1 MSVTEPIQ
9 IPIEGDARDFIAD
22 AKKVQEQMDIL
33 AHRLEK
39 AGVSQAAYN
48 KAIANSKGAITGQT
62 DAVKSSALSITDLR
76 SAYMIAADAARI
88 AGQVWQATGQEFI
101 NYAEQV
107 KDFSRSLGAS
117 AEETSKIIQVADDV
131 RISTQSLKMAF
142 KEAQK
147 DGIEPNIEGLAKLS
161 DAYLAL
167 PPGVER
173 TQFAIDKF
181 GSKAGPEMEKLLVK
195 GSAAIRDMSDAVSEN
210 LIMTDAG
217 IKASDDYQASLDT
230 LKDSAYGVQVAFGA
244 KITPVLNAFMRV
256 VLADIEAVGVF
267 KDVLSGD
274 KSLAEAANE
283 VADIINSNGFE
294 VFGFQIGEVSDTV
307 ENDLNP
313 ALEDNADALTAQK
326 EAVQGAKDSLKE
338 YEDALDAVSKANQD
352 MESMSRTIAEDQK
365 KYIGDHN
372 SAVADLATAER
383 EYAEAAKEHGKNSE
397 EALTKLGDI
406 DIAKEGIQELE
417 ATWHESANNMIYDMV
432 LVGLSAGGLLDSE
445 QKALDEYAVKAGIKT
460 QADIDEANRRR
471 EIADSTI
478 AGILQSEDV
487 LAEQRKV
494 DAETLRLQEAITSA
508 ESITASQNEAAAI
521 AQVSLYTMRETDNQA
536 LLAAKAK
543 ITAAAYASIKYP
555 GGSSGGGGANPA
567 AVVVQAGGIGGR
579 DEPLRHATGGDF
591 LIPMSYGNE
600 GFRMGNGDTASG
612 GERVTI
618 TPKGQSPASGA
629 TYNITINNPKK
640 ETAEAS
646 IRAAM
651 KKIAYTGAEA

>member
-294 VFGFQIGEVSDTV
+294 VFGFQIGEVSDT
-307 ENDLNP
+307 
-313 ALEDNADALTAQK
+313 
-326 EAVQGAKDSLKE
+326 
-338 YEDALDAVSKANQD
+338 
-352 MESMSRTIAEDQK
+352 
-365 KYIGDHN
+365 
-372 SAVADLATAER
+372 
-383 EYAEAAKEHGKNSE
+383 
-397 EALTKLGDI
+397 
-406 DIAKEGIQELE
+406 
-417 ATWHESANNMIYDMV
+417 
-432 LVGLSAGGLLDSE
+432 
-445 QKALDEYAVKAGIKT
+445 
-460 QADIDEANRRR
+460 
-471 EIADSTI
+471 
-478 AGILQSEDV
+478 
-487 LAEQRKV
+487 
-494 DAETLRLQEAITSA
+494 
-508 ESITASQNEAAAI
+508 
-521 AQVSLYTMRETDNQA
+521 
-536 LLAAKAK
+536 
-543 ITAAAYASIKYP
+543 
-555 GGSSGGGGANPA
+555 
-567 AVVVQAGGIGGR
+567 
-579 DEPLRHATGGDF
+579 
-591 LIPMSYGNE
+591 
-600 GFRMGNGDTASG
+600 
-612 GERVTI
+612 
-618 TPKGQSPASGA
+618 
-629 TYNITINNPKK
+629 
-640 ETAEAS
+640 
-646 IRAAM
+646 
-651 KKIAYTGAEA
+651 